1 LHKKKHILFGF
12 VISST
17 VVLGC
22 SLILSG
28 VDGIKSMFRIISSWP
43 IVNMNV
49 ILENSG
55 ISLNSLVVNLKQVLA
70 PNLSNALYIFIFA
83 IILFLII
90 VIWLP
95 RNSPLATENLYRTFL
110 CTYAATCTLSPH
122 SNIHMAIPMVAL
134 GLLVVSRNKQFASLA
149 LCWIVLPA
157 CLFLLASL
165 ISTGFA
171 HITAGLMTI
180 LMNTML
186 IILVYLDKPKQFIAK
201 EKMDTV

>member
-1 LHKKKHILFGF
+1 
-12 VISST
+12 
-17 VVLGC
+17 
-22 SLILSG
+22 
-28 VDGIKSMFRIISSWP
+28 
-43 IVNMNV
+43 
-49 ILENSG
+49 
-55 ISLNSLVVNLKQVLA
+55 
-70 PNLSNALYIFIFA
+70 
-83 IILFLII
+83 
-90 VIWLP
+90 
-95 RNSPLATENLYRTFL
+95 
-110 CTYAATCTLSPH
+110 
-122 SNIHMAIPMVAL
+122 MAIPMVAL